1 VIVRLTGRVT
11 EGESPFEGAYL
22 RINGPSGDFVSEAR
36 TGASGQFGFNLPVGE
51 WTLIALAPGA
61 RRLSRKVN
69 LTPDTED
76 IVIDLSQAS

>member
-11 EGESPFEGAYL
+11 EGDAPFEGAYL

-36 TGASGQFGFNLPVGE
+36 TGATGQFGFNLPVGE
-51 WTLIALAPGA
+51 WTLIALAPGS

-69 LTPDTED
+69 LTPDTGD
-76 IVIDLSQAS
+76 IVIDLSQTS